1 MEGRHAPRNDEL
13 YMLNIYEQINANK
26 WRSFFIVSGFVAF
39 VIFAAYAIG
48 YTFNIEGLFPIAI
61 MFSILSSG
69 TSYFWGDKIVLS
81 MNKAIPASRKE
92 YFDFYTT
99 TENLSMA
106 AKIPVPKIYVIKD
119 ESMNAFATGRDPDH
133 AVICATTG
141 LLQNLSRTELEG
153 VVAHELSHIR
163 NFDIRLMTIVSIL
176 VGTLSILINMASR
189 SFYFRDNDDDRR
201 GSGPLMIVGIVLV
214 IFAPIIAQ
222 LIQLAISRRREFFAD
237 ASAAMITRQP
247 SGLISALKK
256 LDADHTPQRFAST
269 ATASLYIS
277 NAFRGNKL
285 ASLFSTHPPIADR
298 IKALEGLL

>member
-1 MEGRHAPRNDEL
+1 
-13 YMLNIYEQINANK
+13 MLNIYEQINANK

-48 YTFNIEGLFPIAI
+48 YAFNIEGLFPIAI
-61 MFSILSSG
+61 MFSVFSSG
-69 TSYFWGDKIVLS
+69 ASYFWGDKIVLS
-81 MNKAIPASRKE
+81 MNKAIPASRKQH
-92 YFDFYTT
+92 FDFYTV

-106 AKIPVPKIYVIKD
+106 AKIPVPKIYVIED
-119 ESMNAFATGRDPDH
+119 NSMNAFASGRDPDH

-141 LLQNLSRTELEG
+141 LLQKLNRTELEG

-189 SFYFRDNDDDRR
+189 SFYFRDNDNDRK
-201 GSGPLMIVGIVLV
+201 GSGPLMIVGIVLI

-256 LDADHTPQRFAST
+256 LDEDRTPQHFAST
-269 ATASLYIS
+269 ATASLYIN

-285 ASLFSTHPPIADR
+285 ASLFSTHPPIAER
-298 IKALEGLL
+298 IKALEGLM